1 MSIAKLG
8 RQVSGHEGA
17 SSAEYALLIALIA
30 GVVVIAVIFF
40 GQSVKARYT
49 SAGSCMDNTQNC

>member
-1 MSIAKLG
+1 VSIATLR
-8 RQVSGHEGA
+8 RQIYGQGGA

-30 GVVVIAVIFF
+30 GVIVIAVIFF